1 MSFIEGGV
9 CAPKGFQASGVICGI
24 RPNPV
29 KNDLAVVASDEA
41 CTCAGVFTRNVVK
54 AAPVLL
60 DMETVKLG
68 GGLRS
73 QRTEDA
79 AAGSRRTGSFQ

>member
-9 CAPKGFQASGVICGI
+9 CAPKGFQASGVKCGI

-41 CTCAGVFTRNVVK
+41 CTCAGVFTKNVVK
-54 AAPVLL
+54 CIKITK
-60 DMETVKLG
+60 EI
-68 GGLRS
+68 
-73 QRTEDA
+73 EYY
-79 AAGSRRTGSFQ
+79 FN